1 MLETVALVHEIT
13 QCVDPCNFDILNY
26 LLSRFFFLFFLKE
39 KLKEIEIS
47 IIVSFSWI
55 HGILYKKFVFF
66 RVLENSNPLV
76 SIPIHTQ
83 ICYNFYL
90 KKEKKKKNLHF
101 ILFFLIIQRL
111 QQGRRRWTC
120 FFNVSFL
127 ILSLLIMFYFGHCHH
142 LIDWTW
148 LRDLYFFIGGLH
160 G

>member
-55 HGILYKKFVFF
+55 HWILYKKFVFF

-76 SIPIHTQ
+76 TIPIHTQ

-90 KKEKKKKNLHF
+90 KKEKKNPSF
-101 ILFFLIIQRL
+101 YSIFSYNSTVTTGEEEMNLFF
-111 QQGRRRWTC
+111 
-120 FFNVSFL
+120 
-127 ILSLLIMFYFGHCHH
+127 
-142 LIDWTW
+142 
-148 LRDLYFFIGGLH
+148 
-160 G
+160 

>member
-76 SIPIHTQ
+76 TIPIHTQ

-90 KKEKKKKNLHF
+90 KKEKKKKKPSFYSIFSYNSTVTTGEEEMNLFFQCFIFDIEF
-101 ILFFLIIQRL
+101 ILFIVSISLTEPGYVTFIFL
-111 QQGRRRWTC
+111 
-120 FFNVSFL
+120 
-127 ILSLLIMFYFGHCHH
+127 
-142 LIDWTW
+142 
-148 LRDLYFFIGGLH
+148 
-160 G
+160 

>member
-1 MLETVALVHEIT
+1 MQFWYIE
-13 QCVDPCNFDILNY
+13 
-26 LLSRFFFLFFLKE
+26 LSPEPIFFFLFFKKE

-55 HGILYKKFVFF
+55 HWILYKKFVFF

-76 SIPIHTQ
+76 TIPIHTQ

-148 LRDLYFFIGGLH
+148 LRDLYFFNRRFTWLI
-160 G
+160 